1 MPGITTM
8 AQRGSRAGQRT
19 GLSCGGIPVQE
30 KSGMS
35 CELCATPGGTVLWED
50 PRCRVVQVDEPGY
63 PGFCRVIWKTHEREM
78 TDLSPA
84 DRQHCMNVV
93 FAVER
98 AMRDALSPAKIN
110 LASLGNMVAHVHWH
124 VIPRFADD
132 PHFPQPIWGARQR
145 SNRNARIDA
154 ETLKLAVKAE
164 LKKL

>member
-1 MPGITTM
+1 MN
-8 AQRGSRAGQRT
+8 
-19 GLSCGGIPVQE
+19 
-30 KSGMS
+30 
-35 CELCATPGGTVLWED
+35 CELCATPGGAVLWED
-50 PRCRVVQVDEPGY
+50 LRCRVVRIDEPGY
-63 PGFCRVIWKTHEREM
+63 PGFCRVIWKSHVREM

-84 DRQHCMNVV
+84 DRLHCMNVV

-145 SNRNARIDA
+145 ENRATSPDND
-154 ETLKLAVKAE
+154 TLTTKIRSE
-164 LKKL
+164 LMRP